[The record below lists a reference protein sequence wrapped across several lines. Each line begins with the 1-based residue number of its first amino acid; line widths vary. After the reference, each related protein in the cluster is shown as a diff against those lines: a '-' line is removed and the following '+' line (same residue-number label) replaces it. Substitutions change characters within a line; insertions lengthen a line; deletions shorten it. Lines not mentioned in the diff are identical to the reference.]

1 MGLPTA
7 RMKFTFKVLFQT
19 SFSMATSVVIYEDN
33 PFLRESI
40 AELIASS
47 VRFVLKGAYENCD
60 HVSLDMETLKP
71 EVVLMDIEMAGTN
84 GLQGLRIIKKKFP
97 QVHVIMLTVFED
109 NDSIFEAI
117 QAGASGYLL
126 KKTSPEKITEAI
138 IDVLQG
144 GAPMTSSIARKVL
157 DHFPKHTSR
166 HEDYDKLAP
175 REQEVL
181 NLLVTGHSYK
191 MIADKCG
198 ITIETVRSHIKR
210 IYEKLQ
216 VHSATEAASKVFPK

>member
-1 MGLPTA
+1 MVI
-7 RMKFTFKVLFQT
+7 R
-19 SFSMATSVVIYEDN
+19 VVIYEDN

-40 AELIASS
+40 ADLIDSS
-47 VRFVLKGAYENCD
+47 EKFELKGAYENCD
-60 HVSLDMETLKP
+60 HVSLDIETLKP

-109 NDSIFEAI
+109 NDSVFEAI

-126 KKTSPEKITEAI
+126 KKTSPEKITDAI
-138 IDVLQG
+138 LDVLQG

-157 DHFPKHTSR
+157 DHFPKTTTR

-181 NLLVTGHSYK
+181 NLLVTGYSYK

>member
-1 MGLPTA
+1 MPV
-7 RMKFTFKVLFQT
+7 R
-19 SFSMATSVVIYEDN
+19 VVIYEDN
-33 PFLRESI
+33 PFLRDSI
-40 AELIASS
+40 ADLIRSS
-47 VRFVLKGAYENCD
+47 IRFELKGAFENCD

-71 EVVLMDIEMAGTN
+71 EVVLMDIEMSGTN
-84 GLQGLRIIKKKFP
+84 GLEGLAIIRKKYP

-109 NDSIFEAI
+109 NDSVFEAI
-117 QAGASGYLL
+117 RAGASGYLL
-126 KKTSPEKITEAI
+126 KKTPPEKIQEAI
-138 IDVLQG
+138 MDVLHG

-157 DHFPKHTSR
+157 SHFPKAPSHN
-166 HEDYDKLAP
+166 EELDKLAP

-216 VHSATEAASKVFPK
+216 VHSATEAATKVWPITPKGG

>member
-1 MGLPTA
+1 
-7 RMKFTFKVLFQT
+7 
-19 SFSMATSVVIYEDN
+19 MATGVVIYEDN

-40 AELIASS
+40 ADLIASS
-47 VRFVLKGAYENCD
+47 VHFELKGAYENCD

-71 EVVLMDIEMAGTN
+71 DVVLMDIEMSGTN
-84 GLQGLRIIKKKFP
+84 GLQGLRNIKKKFA

-109 NDSIFEAI
+109 NDSVFEAI

-138 IDVLQG
+138 MDVLQG

-157 DHFPKHTSR
+157 DHFPKNTSR